1 MSKHYSPYLLS
12 IIDHI
17 EHNRTSIV
25 DEWVGSK
32 KLIRIFSA
40 YKISLKKFESTYALS
55 IVEYFI
61 ATIKEQNNSNTSAA
75 MKQMLHF
82 FLERDI
88 TPKDIFDIFRILQG
102 VLIHSI
108 FQISGV
114 KEQALPYIDEL
125 NGFFDENLSTL
136 LELYTDAYK
145 KRELQIYELTTHHKK
160 LKQILQIINFVN
172 TKIFLIQNE
181 HIILANRPF
190 LELLGVKNMQE
201 LNKKYL
207 NTLEFMHNV
216 DSDAFDLNTVSSWL
230 ENMNEHKKAFKAD
243 IFHHK
248 YAKTFTYNGR
258 VTVLPDTKPPKY
270 IITLNSIEQLD
281 ESEDDTS
288 ESDTQTNMKD
298 FYNYAEFEH
307 MLGEMQREAQKSST
321 HMALIVVDVVELQKI
336 NDEQGIEAGDM
347 VLGEVANDIRTY
359 ATQSMKIARLE
370 GSRFGIIMP
379 YTSQQKCYE
388 WCYFLSVELNKK
400 PERKTLSLTSVDLSE
415 KINRALMRVYD
426 LADMQSESLTLR
438 TDFENIEIIQTL
450 PYQQKFTKILQQ
462 LATLHTSLYYKNISV
477 SSDAEIV
484 HVYDD
489 NILLKLSKAQ
499 MAVAKHNSHI
509 FFHISSFGNVKASL
523 KIIDLEKHLV
533 KIDKFTVDKFSPLQR
548 QKIRVDAKENTHI
561 DVISGGPLYKGMVLL
576 DLNEDAIALAMPRR
590 GNLQEGSFVSV
601 AMTLYLQDEVQEFH
615 SNATV
620 YRVEKT
626 KDFYKIV
633 MMFQVDTE
641 NFKLLNNYIAMRQM
655 QIIQELKSLY

>member
-1 MSKHYSPYLLS
+1 MSKHNSPYLLS

-40 YKISLKKFESTYALS
+40 YKISLKKFESTYGLS

-61 ATIKEQNNSNTSAA
+61 ATTKEQNNSNTSAA
-75 MKQMLHF
+75 MKKMLYF

-114 KEQALPYIDEL
+114 KEQALSYIDE
-125 NGFFDENLSTL
+125 
-136 LELYTDAYK
+136 
-145 KRELQIYELTTHHKK
+145 

-181 HIILANRPF
+181 HIILANRLF

-216 DSDAFDLNTVSSWL
+216 DSDAFDVNNVSSWL

-270 IITLNSIEQLD
+270 IITLNSIEQSD

-288 ESDTQTNMKD
+288 EGDNQTNMKD

-307 MLGEMQREAQKSST
+307 MLAEMQREAKKSFT
-321 HMALIVVDVVELQKI
+321 PIALIVVDVVELQKI
-336 NDEQGIEAGDM
+336 NDEQGVEAGDM
-347 VLGEVANDIRTY
+347 VLGEVANDIRSH

-400 PERKTLSLTSVDLSE
+400 PERKTLSLTSVD
-415 KINRALMRVYD
+415 
-426 LADMQSESLTLR
+426 ESL
-438 TDFENIEIIQTL
+438 
-450 PYQQKFTKILQQ
+450 
-462 LATLHTSLYYKNISV
+462 
-477 SSDAEIV
+477 
-484 HVYDD
+484 
-489 NILLKLSKAQ
+489 
-499 MAVAKHNSHI
+499 
-509 FFHISSFGNVKASL
+509 
-523 KIIDLEKHLV
+523 
-533 KIDKFTVDKFSPLQR
+533 
-548 QKIRVDAKENTHI
+548 
-561 DVISGGPLYKGMVLL
+561 
-576 DLNEDAIALAMPRR
+576 
-590 GNLQEGSFVSV
+590 
-601 AMTLYLQDEVQEFH
+601 
-615 SNATV
+615 
-620 YRVEKT
+620 
-626 KDFYKIV
+626 
-633 MMFQVDTE
+633 
-641 NFKLLNNYIAMRQM
+641 
-655 QIIQELKSLY
+655 